1 MSRSSSNQEKEKR
14 EKIKSILKQAGI
26 GLVIGTCIAFIIRFF
41 LFFPFTLETKEML
54 PTFSPGTRV
63 YFSRFVDRSNLYLGD
78 LVLVKHPTQK
88 GKVVFSRISGKPGD
102 TVQMKNKTLFRNNNP
117 EENSGSGAGFILQ
130 FEDKRGPFPASFS
143 GRDNGEPIILKD
155 RDYFLL
161 CDNRDSCSDSRDFG
175 PVPIENILGKLFW

>member
-14 EKIKSILKQAGI
+14 ERIKSVLKQAGI
-26 GLVIGTCIAFIIRFF
+26 GLLIGAFFAFLIRYF
-41 LFFPFTLETKEML
+41 LIFPFTLETNEMS
-54 PTFSPGTRV
+54 PAFSSGKRI

-78 LVLVKHPTQK
+78 LVLVKHPTQT

-102 TVQMKNKTLFRNNNP
+102 TVQMKNKILFRNNNP
-117 EENSGSGAGFILQ
+117 EDVSGAGQGFQLQ

-143 GRDNGEPIILKD
+143 GRDNSEPLILKD

-175 PVPIENILGKLFW
+175 PIPIENILGKAL

>member
-1 MSRSSSNQEKEKR
+1 MSGSSSNQEKEKR

-26 GLVIGTCIAFIIRFF
+26 GLLIGLIAASLIRFF

-54 PTFSPGTRV
+54 PTYPPGKRI
-63 YFSRFVDRSNLYLGD
+63 YFSRFVNRSNLYLGD

-88 GKVVFSRISGKPGD
+88 GKVVFSRIAGKPGD
-102 TVQMKNKTLFRNNNP
+102 IIQMKNKILYRNNNP
-117 EENSGSGAGFILQ
+117 EDLSGVGSGFVLQ

-143 GRDNGEPIILKD
+143 SRDNSEPLILKD

-175 PVPIENILGKLFW
+175 PIPIEYILGKAL

>member
-1 MSRSSSNQEKEKR
+1 MSGSSSNQEKR

-26 GLVIGTCIAFIIRFF
+26 GLSIGLITASLIRFF

-54 PTFSPGTRV
+54 PTYSPGKRI
-63 YFSRFVDRSNLYLGD
+63 YFSRFVNRSNLYLGD
-78 LVLVKHPTQK
+78 LVLVKHPTQE
-88 GKVVFSRISGKPGD
+88 GKVVFSRIVGKPGD
-102 TVQMKNKTLFRNNNP
+102 TVQMKNKILYRNNNP
-117 EENSGSGAGFILQ
+117 EDSSGIGSGFVLQ

-143 GRDNGEPIILKD
+143 SRDNSEPLILKD

-175 PVPIENILGKLFW
+175 PIPIEYILGKAL

>member
-14 EKIKSILKQAGI
+14 EKIKSLLKQAGI
-26 GLVIGTCIAFIIRFF
+26 GLLIGLTIAVILRVF
-41 LFFPFTLETKEML
+41 LFFPFTLDTNEML
-54 PTFSPGTRV
+54 PSYAPGKRI

-78 LVLVKHPTQK
+78 LVLVKHPTQE

-102 TVQMKNKTLFRNNNP
+102 TVQMKNKVLFRNNNP
-117 EENSGSGAGFILQ
+117 EDVSGSGNGFILQ

-175 PVPIENILGKLFW
+175 PVPIESILGKAL

>member
-1 MSRSSSNQEKEKR
+1 MRGSSSNQEKEKR

-26 GLVIGTCIAFIIRFF
+26 GLLIGLVTAYLIRFF

-54 PTFSPGTRV
+54 PTYSPGKRI
-63 YFSRFVDRSNLYLGD
+63 YFSRFVNRSNLYLGD
-78 LVLVKHPTQK
+78 LVLAKHPTQE

-102 TVQMKNKTLFRNNNP
+102 VVQMKNKILYRNDNP
-117 EENSGSGAGFILQ
+117 ENPDGFTLQ
-130 FEDKRGPFPASFS
+130 FEDKRGPFPSSFS
-143 GRDNGEPIILKD
+143 GRDNSEPLVLKD

-175 PVPIENILGKLFW
+175 PIPIEYILGKAL